1 MKIKEKWE
9 CFLLYIQMVS
19 YEMKWIVSY
28 INCRIKQIVIFKS
41 YTIIFGFLNSQVKY
55 FTLNRI

>member
-9 CFLLYIQMVS
+9 FFLLNIQMVS

-28 INCRIKQIVIFKS
+28 INCRIKQIVVFKS
-41 YTIIFGFLNSQVKY
+41 YTIIFGFLYSQVKY
-55 FTLNRI
+55 CTLNRI